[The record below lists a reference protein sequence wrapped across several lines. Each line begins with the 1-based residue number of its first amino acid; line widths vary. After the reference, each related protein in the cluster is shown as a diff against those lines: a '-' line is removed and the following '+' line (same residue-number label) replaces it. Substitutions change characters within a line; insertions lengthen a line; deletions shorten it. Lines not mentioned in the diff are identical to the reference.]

1 MQYTLGG
8 EMSGI
13 FKIYERI
20 SSVLKNYRN
29 IHLHPAN
36 FYGSHKSFSTR
47 ISQRHGSCLNLQDVG
62 KSDSI
67 LTQFPPI
74 HGSRKAIPSS
84 WVFLSLHSVAQL
96 CSTLCDPMGTVAHQ
110 APLSM
115 GFSRQEYWVSWH
127 FFLQGILPPQGSN
140 LGLPHCRQILFH
152 LSHQESSLVCSNP
165 LPFLLSVQNPSK
177 NYLIC
182 EALFWILTR

>member
-1 MQYTLGG
+1 
-8 EMSGI
+8 MSGI

-20 SSVLKNYRN
+20 SSVLRNYRN

-67 LTQFPPI
+67 LTKFPSI

-96 CSTLCDPMGTVAHQ
+96 CPTLCDPMGTVAHQ

-115 GFSRQEYWVSWH
+115 GFSRQEY
-127 FFLQGILPPQGSN
+127 
-140 LGLPHCRQILFH
+140 
-152 LSHQESSLVCSNP
+152 
-165 LPFLLSVQNPSK
+165 
-177 NYLIC
+177 
-182 EALFWILTR
+182 

>member
-1 MQYTLGG
+1 MYTYYIFSWKVLDTFQLYVQNKSEFSHCLMQCTLGG

-20 SSVLKNYRN
+20 SSVLRNYRN

-67 LTQFPPI
+67 LTKFPSI

-96 CSTLCDPMGTVAHQ
+96 CPTLCDPMGTVAHQ

-115 GFSRQEYWVSWH
+115 GFSRQEYWVDISFSRGSYHPRDRTWVSH
-127 FFLQGILPPQGSN
+127 IAGRFFFIW
-140 LGLPHCRQILFH
+140 
-152 LSHQESSLVCSNP
+152 
-165 LPFLLSVQNPSK
+165 
-177 NYLIC
+177 
-182 EALFWILTR
+182 ATRKAH